1 MAIYRAETKPISR
14 KDGRSAIA
22 AAAYRSGTVLVDERT
37 GNTHDYTRRG
47 GVVATGIVTP
57 DGLGCERNALWNGAE
72 AAEKRKDART
82 AREWVLALPA
92 ELDDAQRLALVDQFS
107 RSLVERFGVAVDFAI
122 HRPGKEGDERNHHA
136 HVLTT
141 TRQVERG
148 ADGGL
153 VFGDKALPEQSD
165 SQLRKQGIKSGA
177 DLVHDV
183 RALWETQANAA
194 LEAAGSGVRIDRR
207 SLQAQG
213 VDRAPTVHL
222 GPSVAAMERRG
233 VRTDAGNLNRAIEQD
248 NAQRGV
254 LSAEIVDLQ
263 AERQKVERTRKR
275 QAVEQARRAEEL
287 RKAEAARE
295 QEKARFRREVEA
307 DADLIEREGGY
318 LVAQEQWKQ
327 HGGVEIFVRQL
338 PEFEQYARPCREA
351 KDRIKGLELDISRA
365 GNRIESA
372 KAEDAEWRAEHP
384 WKARF
389 DWIPEPIQQAREQVT
404 RDTLEIE
411 EKSSLLDVVRET
423 FQKALAAFKR
433 FWSDALER
441 PDIKRRGLVR
451 EKALEVAHERWVQQV
466 RAEKLAEQEREAKR
480 QQAEQA
486 ESARQAVAVFRDA
499 IADGLVTRIID
510 DPEQPGA
517 LTFRV
522 RSLEWGEGRRMERLV
537 KAWERLPRDQQV
549 ALAER
554 VRLKQTEQAKKL
566 DQDDYI
572 PGWDN
577 GPGM

>member
-22 AAAYRSGTVLVDERT
+22 AAAYRSGSALVDERT
-37 GNTHDYTRRG
+37 GNAHDYTRRS
-47 GVVATGIVTP
+47 GVAATGIVTP

-72 AAEKRKDART
+72 AAEKRKDGRT

-107 RSLVERFGVAVDFAI
+107 RSLAERFGVAVDFAI

-153 VFGDKALPEQSD
+153 VFGGKALPEQSD

-177 DLVHDV
+177 ELVHEV
-183 RALWETQANAA
+183 RALWEAEANAA
-194 LEAAGSGVRIDRR
+194 LEAAGSGARIDRR

-213 VDRAPTVHL
+213 ANRAPTVHL
-222 GPSVAAMERRG
+222 GPCVTLMERRG
-233 VRTDAGNLNRAIEQD
+233 VKTEAGNLNRAIEQD
-248 NAQRGV
+248 NAQRAAV
-254 LSAEIVDLQ
+254 SAEIVDLR
-263 AERQKVERTRKR
+263 AERQKVELTRKR

-287 RKAEAARE
+287 RKAQAARE

-318 LVAQEQWKQ
+318 LVADARWEKQ
-327 HGGVEIFVRQL
+327 GGLRIFVRQL
-338 PEFEQYARPCREA
+338 PEYEQYAKPCREA
-351 KDRIKGLELDISRA
+351 EDRAKVLEREIRQA
-365 GNRIESA
+365 QQRIA
-372 KAEDAEWRAEHP
+372 QAETDEAEWKAEHP
-384 WKARF
+384 WKALI
-389 DWIPEPIQQAREQVT
+389 DLVPEPIQQAREQVK
-404 RDTLEIE
+404 RDRIDIE
-411 EKSSLLDVVRET
+411 EKHGLLAVVKESLTKLVG
-423 FQKALAAFKR
+423 AFRK
-433 FWSDALER
+433 FFADALER
-441 PDIKRRGLVR
+441 PDIKRRGMVR
-451 EKALEVAHERWVQQV
+451 EKALEVAQERWRRQVQ
-466 RAEKLAEQEREAKR
+466 AEKQAEQEREAKR
-480 QQAEQA
+480 QQAVQA

-522 RSLEWGEGRRMERLV
+522 RSLEWGEGRRMEQLV
-537 KAWERLPRDQQV
+537 KAWERLPRDRQV
-549 ALAER
+549 ALAELVAR
-554 VRLKQTEQAKKL
+554 KPTEQAKKR